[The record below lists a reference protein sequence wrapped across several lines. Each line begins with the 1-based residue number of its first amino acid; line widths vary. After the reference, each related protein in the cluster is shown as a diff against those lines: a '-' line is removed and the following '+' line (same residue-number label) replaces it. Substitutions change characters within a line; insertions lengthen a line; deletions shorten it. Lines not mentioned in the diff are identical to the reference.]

1 MNMVGE
7 CCQYCG
13 HDDWRLSDDS
23 ARLGVEIRVCN
34 SCNLLFDKESAEK
47 AQAEHVNSCFEE
59 GHDIDDGFGEEVD
72 WI

>member
-1 MNMVGE
+1 MSIPGE
-7 CCQYCG
+7 GCQYCG
-13 HDDWRLSDDS
+13 HNDFRMSDDS

-47 AQAEHVNSCFEE
+47 AHAEHVNSCFEE
-59 GHDIDDGFGEEVD
+59 GHDIDGDFGEKVD